1 MSDETAKPEPQ
12 PSAEITVKIPMET
25 IKTIGVW
32 IHRVGLWAG
41 LLLLYWLK
49 HGDSATLD
57 RLKDAVGLYV
67 DMGK

>member
-1 MSDETAKPEPQ
+1 
-12 PSAEITVKIPMET
+12 MET

-67 DMGK
+67 DMAP